1 MLGGIRGNVLVIGP
15 SYLGYGTAVYT
26 PVNNSTRMFIIL
38 EGIQFSVSV
47 SPEYLNFKDGVLH
60 SSYTLHLYKMTS

>member
-38 EGIQFSVSV
+38 EGIQFSSM
-47 SPEYLNFKDGVLH
+47 PNCLYLP
-60 SSYTLHLYKMTS
+60 SI